1 MADFYLSPRQK
12 YRLMLLNGLEEAIKL
27 NVKGDPK
34 AFWRQVRSLIMLLS
48 RYMPREVRNE
58 VINIVK
64 NVKEQEKQIKEDKT
78 LSTKEKEA
86 KLNEIYQEN
95 AQELLDYL
103 SWVVVHSP
111 VVGMDVEGALF
122 VNVKTIEDLRKIGE
136 EIKNLKMEV
145 EMVESSD
152 ETSDD

>member
-1 MADFYLSPRQK
+1 MAEFYLSPRQK
-12 YRLMLLNGLEEAIKL
+12 YRLMLLNGIEEAIKL

-34 AFWRQVRSLIMLLS
+34 AFWRQVRSIIMLLS
-48 RYMPREVRNE
+48 RYMPREVRKE
-58 VINIVK
+58 VIQIVK
-64 NVKEQEKQIKEDKT
+64 EVKQREKEIKEDGN
-78 LSTKEKEA
+78 LSSKEKEA
-86 KLNEIYQEN
+86 QLNEIYQEN

-136 EIKNLKMEV
+136 EIKDLKMEV
-145 EMVESSD
+145 ELIEGSNEAPND
-152 ETSDD
+152 